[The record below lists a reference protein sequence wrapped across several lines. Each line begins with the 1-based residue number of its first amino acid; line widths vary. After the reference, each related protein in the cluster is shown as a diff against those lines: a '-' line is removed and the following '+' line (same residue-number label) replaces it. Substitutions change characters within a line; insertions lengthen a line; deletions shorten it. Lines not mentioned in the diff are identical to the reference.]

1 MEAFS
6 LIRVSLVVE
15 ESGIGTDVVMNS
27 EPSLLGVAT
36 KFEFTWEQMA
46 SNMKRDATKNCLE
59 DRLSISLSVCVS
71 IGVMFEGLP
80 IY

>member
-1 MEAFS
+1 
-6 LIRVSLVVE
+6 
-15 ESGIGTDVVMNS
+15 
-27 EPSLLGVAT
+27 
-36 KFEFTWEQMA
+36 MA
-46 SNMKRDATKNCLE
+46 STMKRDATKNCLE

>member
-6 LIRVSLVVE
+6 LIQVSLVVE
-15 ESGIGTDVVMNS
+15 ELGTGTDVVMNL
-27 EPSLLGVAT
+27 EPNLSGVAA
-36 KFEFTWEQMA
+36 KLEFTWEQMA

-71 IGVMFEGLP
+71 VELCRGDV
-80 IY
+80 

>member
-6 LIRVSLVVE
+6 LIQVSLVVE
-15 ESGIGTDVVMNS
+15 ELGTGTDVVMNL
-27 EPSLLGVAT
+27 EPNLLGVAA
-36 KFEFTWEQMA
+36 KLEFTWEQMA

-71 IGVMFEGLP
+71 VELCRGDV
-80 IY
+80 

>member
-6 LIRVSLVVE
+6 LIQVSLVVE
-15 ESGIGTDVVMNS
+15 ELGTGTEVVMNL
-27 EPSLLGVAT
+27 EPNLLGVAA
-36 KFEFTWEQMA
+36 KLKFTWEQMA

-71 IGVMFEGLP
+71 VELCRGDV
-80 IY
+80 

>member
-15 ESGIGTDVVMNS
+15 ELGTSIDVVMNS
-27 EPSLLGVAT
+27 KPSLLGLVA
-36 KFEFTWEQMA
+36 KFEFMWEQMA

-59 DRLSISLSVCVS
+59 DRLSISLSICV
-71 IGVMFEGLP
+71 IVELCRGDV
-80 IY
+80 